1 MPITIVLLLTA
12 PLWGQSTAPEP
23 RVVPPDVATYPGV
36 TTLMLRAAELSG
48 SRLLAFVR
56 TQEPQELQA
65 AAQDGNGNTA
75 LHWAAFYATDP
86 EVIDVLLDAGV
97 PIDVVNN
104 QGLTAFEILQ
114 GNSFL
119 LGSAPYQRLLGAKI
133 ERRRAERAG
142 EAR

>member
-1 MPITIVLLLTA
+1 M
-12 PLWGQSTAPEP
+12 
-23 RVVPPDVATYPGV
+23 PPDVATYPGV